1 MVMGAS
7 LFLNQR
13 FHNFLDKET
22 KNIKVTEIPGISK
35 LRAKFTYYTVSKRR
49 NNSPISQEVLSN
61 VILAFKTPLVY

>member
-22 KNIKVTEIPGISK
+22 KNIKVTEMPGISK
-35 LRAKFTYYTVSKRR
+35 LRAKFIYCTVSKRG
-49 NNSPISQEVLSN
+49 NNS
-61 VILAFKTPLVY
+61 